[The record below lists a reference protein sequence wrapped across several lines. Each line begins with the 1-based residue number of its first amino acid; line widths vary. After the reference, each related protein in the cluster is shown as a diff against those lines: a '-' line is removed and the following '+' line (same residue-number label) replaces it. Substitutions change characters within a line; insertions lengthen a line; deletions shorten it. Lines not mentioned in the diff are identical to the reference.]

1 MGFSGLAYQIVGRYL
16 IDKDRSILYS
26 LAKSDN
32 FWEQRIAIVST
43 WLYIREGQF
52 RDTLEIADILLQ
64 HEQDLIRKAVGWM
77 LREVGKRNKKILV
90 DYLEQRAHIMPRTM
104 LRYSIEK
111 FSPEE
116 RSYFMKK

>member
-1 MGFSGLAYQIVGRYL
+1 MDLTAYQIVGRYL

-64 HEQDLIRKAVGWM
+64 HEQELIRKAVGWM
-77 LREVGKRNKKILV
+77 LREVGKRNKKILI